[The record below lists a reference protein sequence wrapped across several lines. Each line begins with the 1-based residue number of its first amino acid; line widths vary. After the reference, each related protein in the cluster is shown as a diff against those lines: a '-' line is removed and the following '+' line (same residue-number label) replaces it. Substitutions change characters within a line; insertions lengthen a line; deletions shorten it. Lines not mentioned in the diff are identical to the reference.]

1 MKLEMIVDLL
11 GLTEEQEEQL
21 KLKTL
26 KEGNEIFKIEE
37 VEEW

>member
-1 MKLEMIVDLL
+1 MTLEMIVDLL

-37 VEEW
+37 VEEL

>member
-1 MKLEMIVDLL
+1 MTLEMIIDLL

-21 KLKTL
+21 KLKTF

>member
-1 MKLEMIVDLL
+1 MTLEMVIDLL

>member
-1 MKLEMIVDLL
+1 MTLEMIVDLL
-11 GLTEEQEEQL
+11 GLIEEQEEQL

>member
-1 MKLEMIVDLL
+1 MTLEMIVDLL
-11 GLTEEQEEQL
+11 GLIEEQEEQL

-37 VEEW
+37 VEE

>member
-1 MKLEMIVDLL
+1 MTLEMIVDLL

>member
-1 MKLEMIVDLL
+1 MTLEMIVDLL

-37 VEEW
+37 VEE